1 MVGAETVWAMV
12 GQVGLAFC
20 ERLVSGAVYWF
31 SGEAYDS
38 DFDSEEEFESDD
50 DDDDDEFH

>member
-1 MVGAETVWAMV
+1 MV

-38 DFDSEEEFESDD
+38 GFDSEEKFESDD